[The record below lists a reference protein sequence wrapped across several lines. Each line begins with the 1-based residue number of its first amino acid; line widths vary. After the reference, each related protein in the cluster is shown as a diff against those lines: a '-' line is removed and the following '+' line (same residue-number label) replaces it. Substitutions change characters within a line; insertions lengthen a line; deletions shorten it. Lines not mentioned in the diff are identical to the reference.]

1 MKHCFQLIVFSCSV
15 RRNVHSFLSQ
25 PNNANGRLVMG
36 RSARNAVRWRR
47 GNGFNF
53 VPSLRMW
60 CSRKCWTTCANWFR
74 SIVIEISRKIYGSKL
89 WLTCSQLYCVVFY
102 VSPFCPHLLSIEV
115 PQTEHWKPP
124 QDHYN
129 WMSAL
134 EESQSSTFWSS
145 SPSTL
150 WLLRI
155 GVEWQ
160 SSRTLSV
167 LFLLV
172 AAVRGGLFGL
182 FFDVKSLLPNQ
193 RNESI
198 EMELTLSSLALCI
211 INREQTIIWQIN
223 YRLLVCHVCTSC
235 MS

>member
-47 GNGFNF
+47 EMASTLS
-53 VPSLRMW
+53 SLWMW

-115 PQTEHWKPP
+115 PQTEHWLEATTRSLQLNVCAGGVAVVDVLIELPFYP
-124 QDHYN
+124 LASSDRS
-129 WMSAL
+129 WMAV
-134 EESQSSTFWSS
+134 ESNIVGFV
-145 SPSTL
+145 SPRRRGEGRSL
-150 WLLRI
+150 WLILRR
-155 GVEWQ
+155 EEPP
-160 SSRTLSV
+160 SEPT
-167 LFLLV
+167 
-172 AAVRGGLFGL
+172 
-182 FFDVKSLLPNQ
+182 
-193 RNESI
+193 
-198 EMELTLSSLALCI
+198 
-211 INREQTIIWQIN
+211 NRKHWNGIDFVVVGIM
-223 YRLLVCHVCTSC
+223 YY
-235 MS
+235 

>member
-53 VPSLRMW
+53 VLSLRMW

-102 VSPFCPHLLSIEV
+102 VSTFCPHLLSIEV
-115 PQTEHWKPP
+115 PQGWALTGSHHKIITIECLRWRSRSRRRSDRAPLLPLGFGFGSELNGSRVEHCR
-124 QDHYN
+124 
-129 WMSAL
+129 
-134 EESQSSTFWSS
+134 FCFSS
-145 SPSTL
+145 SP
-150 WLLRI
+150 
-155 GVEWQ
+155 
-160 SSRTLSV
+160 
-167 LFLLV
+167 
-172 AAVRGGLFGL
+172 RGGE
-182 FFDVKSLLPNQ
+182 V
-193 RNESI
+193 
-198 EMELTLSSLALCI
+198 SLAYSSTWRAAFPANEPKALKWNWLCRRWHYVLLTG
-211 INREQTIIWQIN
+211 NRQ
-223 YRLLVCHVCTSC
+223 SFDK
-235 MS
+235 